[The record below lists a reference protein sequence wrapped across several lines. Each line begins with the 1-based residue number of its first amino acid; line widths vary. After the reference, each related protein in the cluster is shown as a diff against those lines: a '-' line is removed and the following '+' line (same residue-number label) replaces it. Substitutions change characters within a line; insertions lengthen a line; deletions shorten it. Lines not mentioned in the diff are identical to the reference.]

1 MAVHSDHHALWIN
14 PDNTHE
20 LILGTDGGV
29 YMSYDRAAH
38 FRLIKALP
46 ISQFYEVSYDFDRP
60 YNVFGGL
67 QDNGSWMGP
76 SQSAGGIE
84 NKDWTLVGQGDGFHT
99 YRDPEETD
107 MIYAEFQGGNLTRYH
122 LATGESKEIRPL
134 PGEGEEDYRFNW
146 NTALH
151 LSPSTPGTLYYG
163 GQYLFRS
170 PDRGESWQKISP
182 DLTTNDP
189 QRQRQME
196 TGGLTLDNSTA
207 ENNATIYTISESP
220 KNSKVLWVGTDDGLV
235 QVTRDGGESWTN
247 VTANIPDLPE
257 GLWVSHVEA
266 SSHEEGAAHVS
277 VDGHRSGD
285 MDTYLYRTTDFGSTW
300 ESIVSEGIESFAH
313 VVAQDP
319 VNPDLLFAGTE
330 FGLYVTLDGG
340 NRWARFKGGLPPVP
354 VRDLD
359 IHPRDHDLIV
369 GTHGRGIYIL
379 DDLTPLR
386 ALTAETLEANL
397 ALLPARDAVMAV
409 SGGMSWFTGSDE
421 FSGRNPPEAASIF
434 FYQKKRHIFGDL
446 KVEIYDSEGELIT
459 TIPAPKVKGLNRAD
473 WPMRLP
479 PPKLPPATN
488 LVFVFQG
495 PRVPEGTYTYKLIK
509 GKDTFEGTVNLVA
522 DPRSPHSA
530 EDRKLQQETSLEL
543 YAALEG
549 LTYVIDTLIDVR
561 DQAKGRAEEA
571 GGKGGLAKNLET
583 YADELETFRGS
594 LVSTAET
601 GWISGDE
608 KLREKMGNLFGGIVN
623 YDGRP
628 TQSQI
633 DRKDVLIG
641 QLTTAEARFGELTTS
656 RELTSLNSQLEG
668 KGLEAITVMSR
679 EEWEENQE
687 SSGASSSGVSAKRL
701 AAIMSSRA
709 LTPLGF

>member
-1 MAVHSDHHALWIN
+1 
-14 PDNTHE
+14 
-20 LILGTDGGV
+20 
-29 YMSYDRAAH
+29 
-38 FRLIKALP
+38 
-46 ISQFYEVSYDFDRP
+46 
-60 YNVFGGL
+60 
-67 QDNGSWMGP
+67 MG
-76 SQSAGGIE
+76 
-84 NKDWTLVGQGDGFHT
+84 
-99 YRDPEETD
+99 
-107 MIYAEFQGGNLTRYH
+107 
-122 LATGESKEIRPL
+122 
-134 PGEGEEDYRFNW
+134 
-146 NTALH
+146 
-151 LSPSTPGTLYYG
+151 
-163 GQYLFRS
+163 
-170 PDRGESWQKISP
+170 
-182 DLTTNDP
+182 
-189 QRQRQME
+189 
-196 TGGLTLDNSTA
+196 
-207 ENNATIYTISESP
+207 
-220 KNSKVLWVGTDDGLV
+220 
-235 QVTRDGGESWTN
+235 
-247 VTANIPDLPE
+247 
-257 GLWVSHVEA
+257 
-266 SSHEEGAAHVS
+266 
-277 VDGHRSGD
+277 
-285 MDTYLYRTTDFGSTW
+285 
-300 ESIVSEGIESFAH
+300 
-313 VVAQDP
+313 
-319 VNPDLLFAGTE
+319 
-330 FGLYVTLDGG
+330 
-340 NRWARFKGGLPPVP
+340 
-354 VRDLD
+354 
-359 IHPRDHDLIV
+359 
-369 GTHGRGIYIL
+369 
-379 DDLTPLR
+379 
-386 ALTAETLEANL
+386 
-397 ALLPARDAVMAV
+397 
-409 SGGMSWFTGSDE
+409 WFTGHDE

-701 AAIMSSRA
+701 AGIMSSRA
-709 LTPLGF
+709 LMPLGF